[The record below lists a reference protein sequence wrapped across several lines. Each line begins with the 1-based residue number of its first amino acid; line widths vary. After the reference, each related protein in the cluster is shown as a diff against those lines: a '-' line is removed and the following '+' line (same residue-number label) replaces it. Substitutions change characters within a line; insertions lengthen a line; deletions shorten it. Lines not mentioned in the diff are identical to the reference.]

1 MAKNQYLQ
9 RRHQGWYVVV
19 EVPRHLRK
27 AVGKR
32 RLFRSLHTRDVNEA
46 NRLKHPHVA
55 EFKQFLHTIANAP
68 DQAEAK
74 VLAKALTY
82 RKEFLAANP
91 KVVEDLENGETFSS
105 REFVVDDI
113 MDEAR
118 TVQAKFGREIANR
131 FTDVALARNTPF
143 GQLPELWL
151 KEIKGQVAEQTRS
164 QHKVALK
171 NFREWLGEP
180 FGIEDVTRDAAHLM
194 LTVNAAVAEGI
205 TSIATVHDSFGC
217 LPSRAERFR
226 RIIREQFVKMYQ
238 EHDVLQEVF
247 ERAKEDLRNAKVVS
261 SGPPRG
267 SLDIKQVLG
276 AEYAFS

>member
-143 GQLPELWL
+143 GQLGLHP
-151 KEIKGQVAEQTRS
+151 VPQTLS
-164 QHKVALK
+164 
-171 NFREWLGEP
+171 
-180 FGIEDVTRDAAHLM
+180 
-194 LTVNAAVAEGI
+194 
-205 TSIATVHDSFGC
+205 
-217 LPSRAERFR
+217 
-226 RIIREQFVKMYQ
+226 
-238 EHDVLQEVF
+238 
-247 ERAKEDLRNAKVVS
+247 
-261 SGPPRG
+261 
-267 SLDIKQVLG
+267 
-276 AEYAFS
+276 

>member
-1 MAKNQYLQ
+1 M
-9 RRHQGWYVVV
+9 
-19 EVPRHLRK
+19 
-27 AVGKR
+27 
-32 RLFRSLHTRDVNEA
+32 NEA